1 VTNADCVARA
11 CFRCRVPASPD
22 GSYGEP
28 ASPPGYARPPASP
41 RARARG
47 QSADQLTS
55 SGCYRSRRLAVS
67 DGTGD
72 RSDSDGRGVG
82 RLVTVRYQRLR
93 APRLGGGPGGD
104 HVVVCHRKPQSS
116 PPPRREP
123 PAPAGYFQR
132 QLNGVRPAPALSTV
146 QASLSSNAFAFF
158 SSGASK
164 PSDYERRPA
173 CSGHARVGQGPKQG
187 C

>member
-1 VTNADCVARA
+1 MPIASPA
-11 CFRCRVPASPD
+11 PASVAVCPHRRTEAT
-22 GSYGEP
+22 GSPLLRP
-28 ASPPGYARPPASP
+28 ATRVRLPALVPGLVGKAR
-41 RARARG
+41 
-47 QSADQLTS
+47 DQLTS
-55 SGCYRSRRLAVS
+55 SGCYRSRQLAVS

-158 SSGASK
+158 SPGASK